1 MGGTSQA
8 SAKWRI
14 VSPNS
19 QGNDPN
25 QNMGLIYVPK
35 QERENSQAVVT
46 NFAIATTKNEKNKK
60 ESHHNNQTRV
70 TRLLG
75 N

>member
-1 MGGTSQA
+1 
-8 SAKWRI
+8 
-14 VSPNS
+14 
-19 QGNDPN
+19 
-25 QNMGLIYVPK
+25 
-35 QERENSQAVVT
+35 VVT